1 MSGVTQFTAASPLA
15 LLWALPFLG
24 LLASFATLPLAAPNH
39 WHRQYRKWA
48 AFWALA
54 FILPA
59 TAQRGGPIL
68 QSVLGA
74 ALHEYL
80 PFILLLVSLYVVTG
94 GIHITGSPRGNPAIN
109 TLILAFGTV
118 LAGVIGTM
126 GAALLLVRPL
136 IRANRGRKRRA
147 HLMIFFI
154 LLVANIG
161 GAFSPLG
168 NPPLLLGYLAGVP
181 FLWPFQ
187 HLWLPTAVLAL
198 GLLASFFVIDWL
210 LGDRNEPL
218 RDELVE
224 AAKFN
229 ITGKRNLVL
238 LAGVIAA
245 VLLENLW
252 PTPAAISWF
261 GVEWRLPEIVS
272 DALYILLAV
281 LSLRLTGPRVRH
293 ANEFNWAP
301 IEEVAVLFAAIF
313 VTLIPVI
320 GMIAAGTDGPA
331 APLFAALM
339 RNGTPDYLRF
349 FAITGLLSAF
359 LDNAPT
365 YLVFFDFAGGDP
377 ARLTHDLSTALTAIS
392 AGAVYFGALSYI
404 GNAPNLM
411 IKSLAE
417 SHGVPMP
424 SFFAYTGL
432 AALIAGP
439 WFALV
444 AVLFFA

>member
-1 MSGVTQFTAASPLA
+1 MSGVTQFTATSPLA

-24 LLASFATLPLAAPNH
+24 LLASFATLPLAAPVH
-39 WHRQYRKWA
+39 WHRHYRKWA

-54 FILPA
+54 FVAPA
-59 TAQRGGPIL
+59 TALRGEPVVQAVCGT
-68 QSVLGA
+68 

-80 PFILLLVSLYVVTG
+80 PFILLLVALYVVTG
-94 GIHITGSPRGNPAIN
+94 GIHITGTPRGNPAIN
-109 TLILAFGTV
+109 TLILAFGTM

-161 GAFSPLG
+161 GALSPLG

-181 FLWPFQ
+181 FLWPLQ

-198 GLLASFFVIDWL
+198 GLLLSFFVIDWL

-218 RDELVE
+218 REELVE

-229 ITGKRNLVL
+229 IAGKRNLVL
-238 LAGVIAA
+238 RAGVIAA
-245 VLLENLW
+245 VLLESLW
-252 PTPAAISWF
+252 PTQAAISWR

-272 DALYILLAV
+272 DALYIALAV
-281 LSLRLTGPRVRH
+281 LSLRLTSPRTRG
-293 ANEFNWAP
+293 ANEFSWAP

-320 GMIAAGTDGPA
+320 GIIASGPDGPA

-339 RNGTPDYLRF
+339 TNGAPDNLRF
-349 FAITGLLSAF
+349 FAVTGLLSAV

-377 ARLTHDLSTALTAIS
+377 ARLTQNSSTVLAAIS
-392 AGAVYFGALSYI
+392 AGAVYFGALTYI

-424 SFFAYTGL
+424 SFFAYTGVACL
-432 AALIAGP
+432 AAVP

-444 AVLFFA
+444 AVLFFN